1 MSITV
6 FIAVIAAA
14 VLHAA
19 WNALI
24 KSGADKR
31 VSMAAVMLGHI
42 PLALTALPFVPLPAA
57 ASLPYLG
64 AGILLHVGYQF
75 FLLHAYRIGDL
86 TQVYPIARGSAPL
99 IVAVVSVLVLGVH
112 LATIEILAITVIGAG
127 VLSLTLVRRGDG
139 MRNTKAAV
147 VALITGCFIAS
158 YSLVDGLGARL
169 AGTALGFYAW
179 VAIGN

>member
-1 MSITV
+1 MNITV
-6 FIAVIAAA
+6 FIAVIGAA
-14 VLHAA
+14 VLHAS

-42 PLALTALPFVPLPAA
+42 PLALAALPFVPLPAT
-57 ASLPYLG
+57 ASLPYL
-64 AGILLHVGYQF
+64 AVGILLHVGYQF

-99 IVAVVSVLVLGVH
+99 IVALISVLVLGVH

-139 MRNTKAAV
+139 MRNTQAAV
-147 VALITGCFIAS
+147 MALVTGCFIAS
-158 YSLVDGLGARL
+158 
-169 AGTALGFYAW
+169 
-179 VAIGN
+179 